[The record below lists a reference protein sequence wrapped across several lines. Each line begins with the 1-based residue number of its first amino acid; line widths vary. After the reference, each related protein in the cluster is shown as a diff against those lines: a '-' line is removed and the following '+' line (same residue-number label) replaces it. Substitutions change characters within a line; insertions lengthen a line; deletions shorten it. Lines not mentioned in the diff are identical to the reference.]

1 MTGRA
6 MTGRVMGSRLGAMLR
21 RDLAILLLGGRRGG
35 TMLPLLFFLAVAMLF
50 PFAVGPDPKLLARTG
65 GGVIWVAA
73 LLAAILPLDR
83 LIEPD
88 LEMGMFDQWSLRG
101 LAEEWIVAV
110 RVVAHWLS
118 FGPPLMLAA
127 LPAAA
132 LLGLEARTIG
142 LVELGLLAGTPGL
155 AALGVTVAALTAGLR
170 GGAALGG
177 LLVIPLA
184 VPLLVFGAGSL
195 APGGET
201 GIALTAAASLVLLA
215 LAPFAGGAAVRSARG

>member
-1 MTGRA
+1 MIA
-6 MTGRVMGSRLGAMLR
+6 QLALLLR
-21 RDLAILLLGGRRGG
+21 RDLSRLLMGGRGG
-35 TMLPLLFFLAVAMLF
+35 GSILPLLFFLCVAMIF
-50 PFAVGPDPKLLARTG
+50 PFAVGPDPVLLARTG

-88 LEMGMFDQWSLRG
+88 LELGMFDQWALRG
-101 LAEEWIVAV
+101 IAEEWLIAV
-110 RVVAHWLS
+110 RVLAHWLS

-127 LPAAA
+127 VPASA
-132 LLGLEARTIG
+132 LLGIDGQTLW

-170 GGAALGG
+170 SGAALAG
-177 LLVIPLA
+177 LLVIPMA

-195 APGGET
+195 GTGGES
-201 GIALTAAASLVLLA
+201 GLALTAAVSLVLLA
-215 LAPFAGGAAVRSARG
+215 IAPFAAGAAVRAARG

>member
-1 MTGRA
+1 MSGPLFT
-6 MTGRVMGSRLGAMLR
+6 LLW
-21 RDLAILLLGGRRGG
+21 RDLAQLLAGGRRGG
-35 TMLPLLFFLAVAMLF
+35 AVLPVLFFLAVAMLY
-50 PFAVGPDPKLLARTG
+50 PFAVGPDAPVLARTG

-88 LEMGMFDQWSLRG
+88 LELGMFDQWALRG
-101 LAEEWIVAV
+101 ISEELVVAV
-110 RVVAHWLS
+110 RVLAHWLS

-127 LPAAA
+127 LPASA
-132 LLGLEARTIG
+132 LVGIDGATLRT
-142 LVELGLLAGTPGL
+142 VEIGLLAGTPGL
-155 AALGVTVAALTAGLR
+155 AALGVMVAALTAGLR

-195 APGGET
+195 ATGGGS
-201 GIALTAAASLVLLA
+201 GIALTGAVSLVLLA
-215 LAPFAGGAAVRSARG
+215 IAPFAAGAAIRAGRG

>member
-1 MTGRA
+1 MIH
-6 MTGRVMGSRLGAMLR
+6 RLSALLR
-21 RDLAILLLGGRRGG
+21 RDLALLLFGGRRGG
-35 TMLPLLFFLAVAMLF
+35 TTLPILFFLAVAMLF
-50 PFAVGPDPKLLARTG
+50 PFAVGPDPRLLARTG
-65 GGVIWVAA
+65 GGIIWVAA

-88 LEMGMFDQWSLRG
+88 LEQGMFDQWALRG

-132 LLGLEARTIG
+132 LVGIDGPTLR

-170 GGAALGG
+170 GGAALAG

-201 GIALTAAASLVLLA
+201 GIALTAAVTLVLLA
-215 LAPFAGGAAVRSARG
+215 LAPFAAGAAIRAARG

>member
-1 MTGRA
+1 MN
-6 MTGRVMGSRLGAMLR
+6 GAFLQLLR
-21 RDLAILLLGGRRGG
+21 RDLGQLLLGGRSRQGGGG

-88 LEMGMFDQWSLRG
+88 IELGFFDQWALRG
-101 LAEEWIVAV
+101 IAEEWIVIV
-110 RVVAHWLS
+110 RVLAHWLS

-127 LPAAA
+127 IPAAA
-132 LLGLEARTIG
+132 LLGIDGQTLR

-170 GGAALGG
+170 GGAALAG

-195 APGGET
+195 ATGGT
-201 GIALTAAASLVLLA
+201 SGIALTAAVSLVLLA
-215 LAPFAGGAAVRSARG
+215 IAPFAAGAAVRAARG

>member
-1 MTGRA
+1 MTVFLA
-6 MTGRVMGSRLGAMLR
+6 LLR
-21 RDLAILLLGGRRGG
+21 RDLAQLLLGGRRGG
-35 TMLPLLFFLAVAMLF
+35 AVLPVLFFLAVAMLY
-50 PFAVGPDPKLLARTG
+50 PFAVGPDAPVLARTG

-88 LEMGMFDQWSLRG
+88 LELGMFDQWALRG
-101 LAEEWIVAV
+101 ISEEMLITV
-110 RVVAHWLS
+110 RMLAHWPS

-127 LPAAA
+127 LPASA
-132 LLGLEARTIG
+132 LVGIDGETLW

-155 AALGVTVAALTAGLR
+155 AALGVLVAAITAGLR

-177 LLVIPLA
+177 LLAIPLA

-195 APGGET
+195 AIGGEA
-201 GIALTAAASLVLLA
+201 GLGLTAAFSLVLLA
-215 LAPFAGGAAVRSARG
+215 ITPFAAGAAIRSGRG

>member
-1 MTGRA
+1 MSAPLFT
-6 MTGRVMGSRLGAMLR
+6 LLR
-21 RDLAILLLGGRRGG
+21 RDLAQLLAGGRRGG
-35 TMLPLLFFLAVAMLF
+35 ALLPVLFFLAVAMLY
-50 PFAVGPDPKLLARTG
+50 PFAVGPDAPVLARTG

-88 LEMGMFDQWSLRG
+88 LELGMFDQWALRG
-101 LAEEWIVAV
+101 ISEELVVAV
-110 RVVAHWLS
+110 RVLAHWLS

-127 LPAAA
+127 LPASA
-132 LLGLEARTIG
+132 LVGIDGQTLRT
-142 LVELGLLAGTPGL
+142 VEIGLLAGTPGL
-155 AALGVTVAALTAGLR
+155 AALGVMVAALTAGLR

-195 APGGET
+195 ATGGGA
-201 GIALTAAASLVLLA
+201 GIALTGAVSLVLLA
-215 LAPFAGGAAVRSARG
+215 IAPFAAGAAIRAGRG